1 MFALARA
8 LGEGAHAVPG
18 VDAFHGVLP
27 APMPLAEALARGSG
41 LLTDATERALRMIVL
56 GTRPH
61 SPAVPAVRRAV
72 PGGTHAPGQATGAQ
86 AEVSGT
92 QRPSTVR

>member
-1 MFALARA
+1 
-8 LGEGAHAVPG
+8 
-18 VDAFHGVLP
+18 
-27 APMPLAEALARGSG
+27 
-41 LLTDATERALRMIVL
+41 MIVL
-56 GTRPH
+56 GTRLH

-72 PGGTHAPGQATGAQ
+72 PGGTRVPGQATGAQ